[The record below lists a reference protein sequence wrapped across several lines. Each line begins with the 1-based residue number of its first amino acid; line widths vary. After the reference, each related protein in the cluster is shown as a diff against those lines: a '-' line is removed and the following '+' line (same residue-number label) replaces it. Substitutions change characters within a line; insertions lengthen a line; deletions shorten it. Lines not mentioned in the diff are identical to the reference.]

1 MSLTKEDRIKNVYGG
16 GGHVVIL
23 GAGASIASTIRN
35 NEKRNKRLPSM
46 DNFIEVV
53 GLQDIVDSLS
63 EELHAKNFEILYSNL
78 HDNNPESDEIK
89 EVESR
94 VQNYF
99 GDMELPD
106 EPTIYDH
113 LVLSL
118 RPRDLIATFNWDP
131 FLFQAFNRNGK
142 FTKDLPLMS
151 FLHGNVSIGYSS
163 EDKRCGP
170 AGMYMRRGGGYFVP
184 TKLLYPVKQK
194 NYNADEFIS
203 MEWDRLK
210 YWLKKDS
217 TKLVTI
223 FGYGAPDTDVEAVN
237 LLDEAY
243 GGKDARNMEQFEI
256 IDIQDEGTVVKRW
269 DKFIHSHHY
278 DYCTDYFH
286 SSLAHNPRRTSESY
300 FQHIMPM
307 TPAEVFSESN
317 PVPDDI
323 STLEELWEW
332 HRPLVEAEEKWKKES
347 ENN

>member
-1 MSLTKEDRIKNVYGG
+1 LNSMSLTKEDRIKNVYGG

-118 RPRDLIATFNWDP
+118 RPRDLIATF
-131 FLFQAFNRNGK
+131 
-142 FTKDLPLMS
+142 
-151 FLHGNVSIGYSS
+151 
-163 EDKRCGP
+163 
-170 AGMYMRRGGGYFVP
+170 
-184 TKLLYPVKQK
+184 
-194 NYNADEFIS
+194 
-203 MEWDRLK
+203 
-210 YWLKKDS
+210 
-217 TKLVTI
+217 
-223 FGYGAPDTDVEAVN
+223 
-237 LLDEAY
+237 
-243 GGKDARNMEQFEI
+243 
-256 IDIQDEGTVVKRW
+256 
-269 DKFIHSHHY
+269 
-278 DYCTDYFH
+278 
-286 SSLAHNPRRTSESY
+286 
-300 FQHIMPM
+300 
-307 TPAEVFSESN
+307 
-317 PVPDDI
+317 
-323 STLEELWEW
+323 
-332 HRPLVEAEEKWKKES
+332 
-347 ENN
+347 